1 MPAGFKYQLEP
12 PAKLPGGM
20 PGTGAG
26 YRTVK
31 PPSKLEQLATAA
43 GTADA
48 VGRVK
53 ELANAAKTRMA
64 GIKPVQ
70 FVQNNPLKAAGAG
83 GLLAILAAAAELADA
98 KDPLQ
103 KNLIEAGGNLT
114 GGLGLGA
121 LGAAG
126 GGLILGPPGAL
137 IGGALGSMAGSRFG
151 SGLGSSIYNQLFNSE
166 EAQYAKDQLRQRD
179 AMQMRLDEAQLR
191 AALRDQIL
199 DNALERQKDYELNRL
214 ANQQA
219 LNRQAMQAATID
231 AFSSPY

>member
-1 MPAGFKYQLEP
+1 M
-12 PAKLPGGM
+12 
-20 PGTGAG
+20 
-26 YRTVK
+26 
-31 PPSKLEQLATAA
+31 
-43 GTADA
+43 
-48 VGRVK
+48 
-53 ELANAAKTRMA
+53 
-64 GIKPVQ
+64 
-70 FVQNNPLKAAGAG
+70 
-83 GLLAILAAAAELADA
+83 
-98 KDPLQ
+98 
-103 KNLIEAGGNLT
+103 
-114 GGLGLGA
+114 
-121 LGAAG
+121 
-126 GGLILGPPGAL
+126 ILGPPGAL

>member
-26 YRTVK
+26 YRSAK
-31 PPSKLEQLATAA
+31 PLGKLEQLATAA

-53 ELANAAKTRMA
+53 ELAEAAKTRMA
-64 GIKPVQ
+64 GIRPVQ
-70 FVQNNPLKAAGAG
+70 FVKANPLKAAGAG

-98 KDPLQ
+98 EDPLQ

-121 LGAAG
+121 LGTAAG
-126 GGLILGPPGAL
+126 ALIAGPPGAL
-137 IGGALGSMAGSRFG
+137 IGGTLGGMAGSRFG

>member
-1 MPAGFKYQLEP
+1 
-12 PAKLPGGM
+12 M
-20 PGTGAG
+20 PGTGTG
-26 YRTVK
+26 YRNVR

-53 ELANAAKTRMA
+53 DLASAAKTRMA
-64 GIKPVQ
+64 GIKPIQ
-70 FVQNNPLKAAGAG
+70 FVKANPLKAAGAG
-83 GLLAILAAAAELADA
+83 GLLAILTAAAELADA
-98 KDPLQ
+98 EDPLQ
-103 KNLIEAGGNLT
+103 KNLVEAGGNLT

-126 GGLILGPPGAL
+126 GGLLLGPPGAL
-137 IGGALGSMAGSRFG
+137 IGGALGGMAGSRFG

-166 EAQYAKDQLRQRD
+166 EAQYAKEQLRQRD